1 MLRWVPAFS
10 TRETAFQHLDVLIPD
25 ELKYG
30 LHSLLVRHGRGCEK
44 CAANGVTSMDFV
56 DRCPING
63 LVTRSL
69 GGVSPKKPKVTGK
82 GTGKGKIKA
91 KDDDFDE
98 DELEEGEGVGAPK
111 AETTKRR
118 STQMHNSEVDIPPS
132 FRRTTRSQV
141 IKEELS
147 EDKVVQELA
156 AEVHESGASTSTAPK
171 VAVGGLMHG
180 MEV

>member
-10 TRETAFQHLDVLIPD
+10 TRETAFMHLDVLIPD

-69 GGVSPKKPKVTGK
+69 GGVSPKKPKATGK
-82 GTGKGKIKA
+82 GTGKGKGKA
-91 KDDDFDE
+91 KDEDFDE
-98 DELEEGEGVGAPK
+98 DELAEGEGVGASQVK
-111 AETTKRR
+111 TTTRTPIQK
-118 STQMHNSEVDIPPS
+118 HNFAVVIPPS
-132 FRRTTRSQV
+132 PRRTTRSRI

-147 EDKVVQELA
+147 DDKVVQELA
-156 AEVHESGASTSTAPK
+156 AEVQESVASTSTAPK

-180 MEV
+180 LEV